1 MEKEKAPLVMS
12 SRTFEFTLTI
22 VIPDEDHIQ
31 VSVSSPHRISKPKQ
45 VPSAPV
51 KQHLP
56 ALVDEDSIVSDP
68 HSAARSLYAE
78 FNFTQTQPIQ
88 PFDRSSAER
97 FDFSPNQPTFPSA
110 YKDNLILSLQVNAAV
125 GIPCSLYKRLK
136 DFVANMTRV
145 KGDISAENVVRLFEQ
160 YESWVSRL
168 PERESRHLNR
178 YQRMARFLNQ

>member
-1 MEKEKAPLVMS
+1 MS

-22 VIPDEDHIQ
+22 VIPDEDCIK
-31 VSVSSPHRISKPKQ
+31 VSVSSPRRISKPKQ

-51 KQHLP
+51 KQPLP
-56 ALVDEDSIVSDP
+56 ALIDEDSIVSDP

-78 FNFTQTQPIQ
+78 FNFTQPIQ
-88 PFDRSSAER
+88 PFDPSSAER
-97 FDFSPNQPTFPSA
+97 FDFSPNPPTFPSA
-110 YKDNLILSLQVNAAV
+110 YKDNLILSLQVNTAV

-145 KGDISAENVVRLFEQ
+145 KADISAENVVRQFEQ
-160 YESWVSRL
+160 YDSWVKTL
-168 PERESRHLNR
+168 PEREARHLNR